1 MKVSKQLR
9 PREADNAESGS
20 SSDFQLDPLPSRS
33 SVKTAL
39 VEETIMMSC
48 FAVFPDGAATPAAV
62 FADLEDAM
70 DWGLERYGGDAFG
83 IRYLEMAQV
92 ETAERRGAPGPA

>member
-1 MKVSKQLR
+1 MKSLKQLSV
-9 PREADNAESGS
+9 PPTDTNECGGLGSALGSDEVNA
-20 SSDFQLDPLPSRS
+20 RM
-33 SVKTAL
+33 
-39 VEETIMMSC
+39 EEMTMISC
-48 FAVFPDGAATPAAV
+48 FAVFPDGSASPTAV

-92 ETAERRGAPGPA
+92 ESAERRGAPGPA

>member
-1 MKVSKQLR
+1 MKAAKQLSLVQTDTSKPFLCDGDER
-9 PREADNAESGS
+9 MLTRNT
-20 SSDFQLDPLPSRS
+20 PL
-33 SVKTAL
+33 
-39 VEETIMMSC
+39 EETIMISC

-83 IRYLEMAQV
+83 IRHLEMAQV
-92 ETAERRGAPGPA
+92 ERAERHGAPGPA

>member
-1 MKVSKQLR
+1 MKAAKQLSLVPTDTSKPFAYDDDQR
-9 PREADNAESGS
+9 MGIRNAS
-20 SSDFQLDPLPSRS
+20 L
-33 SVKTAL
+33 
-39 VEETIMMSC
+39 EETIMISC

-83 IRYLEMAQV
+83 IRHLEMAQV
-92 ETAERRGAPGPA
+92 ERAERHGAPGPS

>member
-1 MKVSKQLR
+1 MKDSKKLPATPTEKKTEGAGR
-9 PREADNAESGS
+9 PK
-20 SSDFQLDPLPSRS
+20 DPQPTD
-33 SVKTAL
+33 VPMAPI
-39 VEETIMMSC
+39 EEITMISC

-62 FADLEDAM
+62 FTDLEDAM

>member
-1 MKVSKQLR
+1 MKAAKQHSLVQTDTSKTFPYDDDQR
-9 PREADNAESGS
+9 TGTRNA
-20 SSDFQLDPLPSRS
+20 PL
-33 SVKTAL
+33 
-39 VEETIMMSC
+39 EETIMLSC

-83 IRYLEMAQV
+83 IRHLEMAQV
-92 ETAERRGAPGPA
+92 ERAERHGAPGPA

>member
-1 MKVSKQLR
+1 MKASKQLS
-9 PREADNAESGS
+9 PLFAETSMK
-20 SSDFQLDPLPSRS
+20 SRLGGDLGPGT
-33 SVKTAL
+33 KDAL

-83 IRYLEMAQV
+83 IRHLEMAQV
-92 ETAERRGAPGPA
+92 ERAERHGAPGPA

>member
-1 MKVSKQLR
+1 MKAAKQLSLVPTDTSKR
-9 PREADNAESGS
+9 FPHDEDQRMGTRNA
-20 SSDFQLDPLPSRS
+20 PL
-33 SVKTAL
+33 
-39 VEETIMMSC
+39 EETIMMSC

-83 IRYLEMAQV
+83 IRHLEMAQV
-92 ETAERRGAPGPA
+92 ERAEHHGAPGPS

>member
-1 MKVSKQLR
+1 MKVSKQLW
-9 PREADNAESGS
+9 PRAADNDESG
-20 SSDFQLDPLPSRS
+20 PSNHGLS
-33 SVKTAL
+33 EPTVPSVQTAF

-83 IRYLEMAQV
+83 IRYLEVAQV
-92 ETAERRGAPGPA
+92 ESAERRGAPGPA

>member
-1 MKVSKQLR
+1 MRASKQLSL
-9 PREADNAESGS
+9 ADAEKIRTSRFDGKTDPGTNA
-20 SSDFQLDPLPSRS
+20 PL
-33 SVKTAL
+33 
-39 VEETIMMSC
+39 EETIMMSC

-83 IRYLEMAQV
+83 IRHLEMAQV
-92 ETAERRGAPGPA
+92 ERAERHGAPGPA

>member
-1 MKVSKQLR
+1 
-9 PREADNAESGS
+9 
-20 SSDFQLDPLPSRS
+20 
-33 SVKTAL
+33 VKKTR

-92 ETAERRGAPGPA
+92 ESAERRGAPGPA

>member
-1 MKVSKQLR
+1 
-9 PREADNAESGS
+9 
-20 SSDFQLDPLPSRS
+20 
-33 SVKTAL
+33 
-39 VEETIMMSC
+39 MMSC

-83 IRYLEMAQV
+83 IRHLEMAQV
-92 ETAERRGAPGPA
+92 ERAERHGAPGPT